1 MLVPCGCCSSSPQ
14 PCGLRMYV
22 SHSSMLG
29 ITLVQEVTK
38 NIEQG
43 GSGGGGAVQIKADRA
58 FAKLGKGVDRLVGT

>member
-1 MLVPCGCCSSSPQ
+1 
-14 PCGLRMYV
+14 
-22 SHSSMLG
+22 MLG

-43 GSGGGGAVQIKADRA
+43 GSGGGAVQIKADRA